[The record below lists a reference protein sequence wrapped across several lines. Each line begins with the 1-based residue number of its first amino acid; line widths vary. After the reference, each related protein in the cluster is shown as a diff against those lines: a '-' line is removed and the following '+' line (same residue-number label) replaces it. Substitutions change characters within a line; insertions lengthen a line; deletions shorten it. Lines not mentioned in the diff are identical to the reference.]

1 MIHDIIS
8 TFCVARGVSADDVT
22 HESTLR
28 DICITRYMIYAYLHN
43 NMNVSASD
51 IGKVFGRTRINVLR
65 GIRVLKGW
73 MRYHTE
79 IKEEYHS
86 IIKTIEGAD

>member
-1 MIHDIIS
+1 MIHSIIL
-8 TFCVARGVSADDVT
+8 TFCDARGVSATDVT

-73 MRYHTE
+73 MRYHSE
-79 IKEEYHS
+79 IKDEYHS
-86 IIKTIEGAD
+86 IIKKIEGAH